1 MGIGGPPWETGRSA
15 PPPTAFDR
23 SSDADLLVR
32 FTRRRDEAAFA
43 ALVRRHGPVVLAAC
57 RRVMPDPHEAEEVFQ
72 ATFLTLVQKARS
84 IGRPELLGNWLYGV
98 ATKLAVKARARAARR
113 NTLPPPA
120 AAAVPADD
128 PGTGDPAAAEALAI
142 LDEEIIRLPEKYR
155 VPLVL
160 CYLEG
165 LTNVDAARRLGC
177 PPGSMSYR
185 LARGRELLR
194 ERMCRRGVFVAPLVL
209 LTLLS
214 GSASAAPVPG
224 PVVERTVLAARKAW
238 DVYPTGR
245 PAGPFRRYAPFAAG
259 GLVLLLIGA
268 AAAGVSP
275 WSAAA
280 AGVSPWSAAAA
291 DSAAAAAGSTDPSA
305 EKPCC
310 DLQTA
315 KSAAQG
321 PSAD

>member
-1 MGIGGPPWETGRSA
+1 M
-15 PPPTAFDR
+15 
-23 SSDADLLVR
+23 
-32 FTRRRDEAAFA
+32 
-43 ALVRRHGPVVLAAC
+43 RRHGPVVLAAC
-57 RRVMPDPHEAEEVFQ
+57 RRVLPDPHEAEEVFQ

-98 ATKLAVKARARAARR
+98 ATRLAVKAQARAARR

-120 AAAVPADD
+120 AAALPADD
-128 PGTGDPAAAEALAI
+128 PGTDAPAAAEALAI
-142 LDEEIIRLPEKYR
+142 LDEEMVRLPEKYR

-165 LTNVDAARRLGC
+165 LTNADAARRLGC

-194 ERMCRRGVFVAPLVL
+194 ERMSRRGVFVASPVL

-224 PVVERTVLAARKAW
+224 PVVERTVLAARPAW
-238 DVYPTGR
+238 DVYPAGR
-245 PAGPFRRYAPFAAG
+245 PRSVFRRFAPFVAG

-275 WSAAA
+275 WSARPADPATAA
-280 AGVSPWSAAAA
+280 AGATVP
-291 DSAAAAAGSTDPSA
+291 ST

-310 DLQTA
+310 SF
-315 KSAAQG
+315 KSAT
-321 PSAD
+321 SAAHAPAAD